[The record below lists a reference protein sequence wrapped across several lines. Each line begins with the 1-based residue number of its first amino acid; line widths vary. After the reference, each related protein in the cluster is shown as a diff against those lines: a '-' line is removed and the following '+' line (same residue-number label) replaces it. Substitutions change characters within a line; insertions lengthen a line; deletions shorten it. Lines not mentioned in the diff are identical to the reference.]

1 MVAMATKV
9 AVAAVRAIGDITE
22 LGKDAAQP
30 LDRSP
35 LFDSLMTI
43 KI

>member
-22 LGKDAAQP
+22 LGKDAA
-30 LDRSP
+30 LSP
-35 LFDSLMTI
+35 LTDLHYLI
-43 KI
+43 V